1 MIFLV
6 AAVIVVLLGGA
17 WGWRSSSW
25 VLTGEREPL
34 TTTPRT
40 FGFPFTD
47 ETFSST
53 DGTRLKAWFVPAV
66 SFNDVTLVICHGWG
80 ANRSN
85 ILERTHFLRARGN
98 YNLFYFDFRNHG
110 HSDEGKT
117 SLSGNEIDDLEMALA
132 HLRTTHPAE
141 SVRVGLYGMS
151 MGGAVSLWVA
161 AHKTDVAAVAAES
174 PYSAA
179 GEAVIRYGRLFYRA
193 PRWMSLITLAFVR
206 SRLGF
211 DPDDYAPVRV
221 IDKIS
226 PRPLFL
232 LQGGRDARTPP
243 SEGQRLLDAAREPK
257 SLWTLPG
264 ADHGELAEMGGK
276 EYQGRLLAFY
286 DGVFRRGL

>member
-1 MIFLV
+1 MILLGL
-6 AAVIVVLLGGA
+6 AAVLAVVGVA

-25 VLTGEREPL
+25 VLAGEREPL

-53 DGTRLKAWFVPAV
+53 DGTLLKAWFVPAA

-80 ANRSN
+80 ANRST

-110 HSDEGKT
+110 HSGEGKT
-117 SLSGNEIDDLEMALA
+117 SLSRNEIDDLEMALA
-132 HLRTTHPAE
+132 HLRATHPAE

-161 AHKTDVAAVAAES
+161 ARTSAVAAVAAES
-174 PYSAA
+174 PYGAA
-179 GEAVIRYGRLFYRA
+179 GEAVVRYGRLFYRA
-193 PRWMSLITLAFVR
+193 PRWMSLVTLAFVR
-206 SRLGF
+206 ARLGF

-221 IDKIS
+221 INQIS

-243 SEGQRLLDAAREPK
+243 SEGQRLFDAAREPK

-276 EYQGRLLAFY
+276 EYQDRLLAFY

>member
-1 MIFLV
+1 
-6 AAVIVVLLGGA
+6 
-17 WGWRSSSW
+17 
-25 VLTGEREPL
+25 
-34 TTTPRT
+34 
-40 FGFPFTD
+40 
-47 ETFSST
+47 
-53 DGTRLKAWFVPAV
+53 
-66 SFNDVTLVICHGWG
+66 
-80 ANRSN
+80 
-85 ILERTHFLRARGN
+85 LRARGN

-276 EYQGRLLAFY
+276 EYQDRLLAFY
-286 DGVFRRGL
+286 DGRVPAGIVMKIFRAAGPLRRAVGMWRRRGETVGFVPTMGALHEGHVSLIRRARAENDRVVVSVYVNPTQFGPR